1 MRLPNKEKEVPRLA
15 LSLEELK
22 KLYNDAVF
30 QKQYNHRLPLI
41 MIVPEGNH
49 ITIYQPPAF
58 PSQASHYHYE

>member
-1 MRLPNKEKEVPRLA
+1 MRLPNKEKEVLRLA

-22 KLYNDAVF
+22 KLYNDVVF

-41 MIVPEGNH
+41 MIVPEGNR

-58 PSQASHYHYE
+58 PSQASYYHYE

>member
-1 MRLPNKEKEVPRLA
+1 MRLPKKEKPVPRLA

-30 QKQYNHRLPLI
+30 QKQYNHLLPLI
-41 MIVPEGNH
+41 MIVPEGGR

-58 PSQASHYHYE
+58 PSQASYYHYE

>member
-22 KLYNDAVF
+22 KLYDDAVF

-41 MIVPEGNH
+41 MIVPEGNR

-58 PSQASHYHYE
+58 PSQASYYHSE